1 MDEIQRIEN
10 VAEVYNSEVGKLNR
24 DLISHYTLEVIHPFI
39 RPQSSVLL
47 MGLGDGDIA
56 ESISQLDVSLTVVE
70 GSRKLID
77 TFPNLKAK
85 ATLVETLFEDFEP
98 QNSFDVV
105 IGTHVLEHVEDPVK
119 ILKQTTR
126 WLTSDGM
133 ALFTVPNRLSLH
145 RKIGI
150 EMGILPNEASLS
162 EQDILLGHRR
172 VYDVSDLERDLRD
185 AGYNQIEISGYLLKI
200 VPNRMMKD
208 WSRELL
214 DATFRVSQSLP
225 RDICADLIAKCRL

>member
-24 DLISHYTLEVIHPFI
+24 DLISHYTLEVIQPLI
-39 RPQSSVLL
+39 RPQASVLL

-56 ESISQLDVSLTVVE
+56 ESISQLGVSLTVVE
-70 GSRKLID
+70 GSKKLID
-77 TFPNLKAK
+77 SFPNLQAK

-98 QNSFDVV
+98 ETSFDVV
-105 IGTHVLEHVEDPVK
+105 IGTHVLEHVEDPVN

-126 WLTSDGM
+126 WLASDGM
-133 ALFTVPNRLSLH
+133 AVFTVPNRFSLH
-145 RKIGI
+145 RRIGR

-172 VYDVSDLERDLRD
+172 VYDVSDLEGDLRD
-185 AGYNQIEISGYLLKI
+185 AGYSQIEISGYLLKI

-214 DATFRVSQSLP
+214 DATFRVSKSLP